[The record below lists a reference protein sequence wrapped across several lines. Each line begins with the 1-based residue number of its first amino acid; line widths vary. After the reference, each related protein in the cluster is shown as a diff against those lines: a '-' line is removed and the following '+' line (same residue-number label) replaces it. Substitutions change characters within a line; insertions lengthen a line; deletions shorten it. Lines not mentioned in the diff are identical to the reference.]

1 MTHTEPQK
9 LTIKWLTK
17 DKVAIDAIRRR
28 FNIPNYTTI
37 NGWSPAEIAPEDMKL
52 FEECAHR
59 GFFGFLPYKWCKNGG
74 TFSFISR

>member
-17 DKVAIDAIRRR
+17 DKEAIDAIRRR

-37 NGWSPAEIAPEDMKL
+37 NGWSPAEITAEDMAL
-52 FEECAHR
+52 FEECAR
-59 GFFGFLPYKWCKNGG
+59 RKFFIIMPYKWCKNGG
-74 TFSFISR
+74 TFSLISR